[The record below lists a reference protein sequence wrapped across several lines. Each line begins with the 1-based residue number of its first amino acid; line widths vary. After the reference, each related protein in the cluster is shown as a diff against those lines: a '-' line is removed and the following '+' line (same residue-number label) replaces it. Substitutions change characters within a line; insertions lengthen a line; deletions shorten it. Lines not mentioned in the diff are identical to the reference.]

1 MKKSILKTA
10 AVILPLLLVSACI
23 SICLGTYTVS
33 PAETFSILTGSH
45 SPFSDIILHLRIP
58 RTLAA
63 CVAGASLSVSGV
75 LFQALL
81 KNPLADP
88 YTLGVSGG
96 ASFGAALAI
105 ITGLSYPLAASSA
118 LAGALCT
125 AFLIFVF
132 SRSLNTDQTSLI
144 LGGVAAS
151 IFFSSAVMLLFSLA
165 DSIRVHKALMWLMG
179 DLSLARTE
187 YLAPTGAAC
196 AVLIAA
202 SLLFSMKMN
211 LLSYGQ
217 TYARTAGV
225 SRGDS
230 AAVFWIATALA
241 AFSVAM
247 CGIISFIGLI
257 VPHIIR
263 RFTGPDHRILI
274 PAAALAGGAFLPI
287 CDSIGRLLAR
297 PYEVPSGVITGFAG
311 GIFLLMIL
319 KGKK

>member
-1 MKKSILKTA
+1 MKHPMIKTA
-10 AVILPLLLVSACI
+10 AVVLPLLAAAAVASV
-23 SICLGTYTVS
+23 CLGTYTVS
-33 PAETFSILTGSH
+33 PAETLSILAGSP

-63 CVAGASLSVSGV
+63 FTAGASLSVSGV
-75 LFQALL
+75 LFQSLL

-105 ITGLSYPLAASSA
+105 VTGLSYPFAASSA
-118 LAGALCT
+118 LAGALIT
-125 AFLIFVF
+125 ALLIFVF
-132 SRSLNTDQTSLI
+132 SRSLNADRTSLI
-144 LGGVAAS
+144 LGGVAAG

-165 DSIRVHKALMWLMG
+165 DSMRVHKALMWLMG
-179 DLSLARTE
+179 DMSLARTE

-196 AVLIAA
+196 A
-202 SLLFSMKMN
+202 LLVISSFFFSHKLN

-217 TYARTAGV
+217 QYAHAAGV
-225 SRGDS
+225 SRADS

-247 CGIISFIGLI
+247 CGIVSFIGLI
-257 VPHIIR
+257 VPHIVR

-287 CDSIGRLLAR
+287 CDSVGRLLAR
-297 PYEVPSGVITGFAG
+297 PYEIPSGVITGFAG
-311 GIFLLMIL
+311 GIFLLLIL
-319 KGKK
+319 KRR